1 MKEFRS
7 EVFRKGLRI
16 PQTFSNGDNQ
26 RRINRIWAFDP
37 FHLDS
42 AKRVLLRGGEPVSLQ
57 PKAMEILLVLIQRQ
71 GEVVSK
77 DQLMQAVWG
86 DAFVE
91 ESNLSQSIFV
101 LRKALGERA
110 SENRYIATIPGRGY
124 TFVAMVKEV
133 SECIEDATETT
144 IVKSDESR
152 NASHTSTY
160 LTPGAKWAIA
170 ASILAMALIL
180 AMVSSSPKSA
190 RSTDVKFAMSVS
202 AERSAPSPVVVSTDP
217 LIQALRKGD
226 LNEAQKLVHSGAK
239 LNVVDNY
246 GDTPLLQAIR
256 GGYTDFAEE
265 LLSSGADPKF
275 PDGSSSVLVTA
286 AHFCDLRIV
295 RKLVDQGIS
304 VNAWDVRGDTALM
317 SASWQCPDGKMV
329 RFLLD
334 KGADPNAK
342 DRDGFTALM
351 WAATSGNR
359 IAAEKLLKAGTDP
372 TPKDNR
378 GETAEEECENFSGK
392 GSLGKGH
399 ADVCAL
405 FENAK
410 AETSGQ

>member
-1 MKEFRS
+1 M
-7 EVFRKGLRI
+7 
-16 PQTFSNGDNQ
+16 
-26 RRINRIWAFDP
+26 
-37 FHLDS
+37 
-42 AKRVLLRGGEPVSLQ
+42 LLRDGEPVSLQ
-57 PKAMEILLVLIQRQ
+57 PKAMEILLVLIHHQ

-77 DQLMQAVWG
+77 DELMQAVWG

-124 TFVAMVKEV
+124 TFVASAKEV
-133 SECIEDATETT
+133 SEGIEDATETT
-144 IVKSDESR
+144 IVNSDESE
-152 NASHTSTY
+152 NASRTNTY
-160 LTPGAKWAIA
+160 LTPSAKWAIA
-170 ASILAMALIL
+170 ASILALALIFV
-180 AMVSSSPKSA
+180 MVSSSPRNA
-190 RSTDVKFAMSVS
+190 RSADIKFAMSVGVG
-202 AERSAPSPVVVSTDP
+202 EPSQAAASNVP
-217 LIQALRKGD
+217 LIQALRTGD
-226 LNEAQKLVHSGAK
+226 LKEAQKLVHSGAK

-275 PDGSSSVLVTA
+275 PDGSSAVLVTA

-295 RKLVDQGIS
+295 RKLVNQGIS
-304 VNAWDVRGDTALM
+304 VNGRDARGDTALM
-317 SASWQCPDGKMV
+317 SASWQCLDGKMV

-334 KGADPNAK
+334 TGADPNAK
-342 DRDGFTALM
+342 DSDGFTALM
-351 WAATSGNR
+351 FAATSGNA
-359 IAAEKLLKAGTDP
+359 IAAEKLLKAGADP
-372 TPKDNR
+372 TPKDNY
-378 GETAEEECENFSGK
+378 GETAGERCENFTGK

-405 FENAK
+405 LENAK